1 MIAELDR
8 NHGIV
13 LRQMLVE
20 YGSQVRLGVVNG
32 TGRVDAF
39 SIEGAAFVV
48 KHSSKRLSPWQFTYT
63 PENFAELIRLKE
75 EFSPVWIFLVCGQD
89 GVVGL
94 STAEFASI
102 AQVGDAGTAWLR
114 VSRSR
119 NSMYRVAGGLGEL
132 PRAKS
137 RGVQGF
143 LVEVF
148 RQQSV
153 PDLHDH

>member
-20 YGSQVRLGVVNG
+20 HGSQLRLGVVD
-32 TGRVDAF
+32 TARRVDAF
-39 SIEGAAFVV
+39 SLEGAAFVV

-63 PENFAELIRLKE
+63 PENFTELTRLSEKY
-75 EFSPVWIFLVCGQD
+75 SPVWIFLVCGQD

-94 STAEFASI
+94 SASELAAI

-143 LVEVF
+143 LTEVF
-148 RQQSV
+148 TKPAASV
-153 PDLHDH
+153 AT